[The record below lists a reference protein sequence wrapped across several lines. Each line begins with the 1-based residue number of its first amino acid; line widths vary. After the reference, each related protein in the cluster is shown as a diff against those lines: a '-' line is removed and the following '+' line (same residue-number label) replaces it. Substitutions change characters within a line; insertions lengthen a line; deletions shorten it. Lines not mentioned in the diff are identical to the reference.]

1 MNVRKHALWR
11 TRGGIIALA
20 TVVLI
25 IGTIAVFLLP
35 GTEAPVPQAQTP
47 GATIDSSVTGPTDA
61 PSLETQTPVQRTL
74 LFQVTDKEGLAVAN
88 VLLATGGGVNGGSQI
103 YLSPILLVPVPLPT
117 PLQSTVGASD
127 TLQAGTGVSMLLGV
141 RVDAA
146 VALNRLAL
154 AALVDAIGG
163 VPISVQESVRVTDS
177 AGKTI
182 ETVPVG
188 DRTLAGVDAAT
199 YALTLQPGESQM
211 ARMRRF
217 AEVIDRV
224 IASLPDDV
232 ESMRQ
237 VVLSLG
243 SLAKSTA
250 TNDELVDTLVG
261 VHAEVATG
269 SSVEAFLPVTT
280 VRANE
285 AAVIQRPLGPALV
298 ESLLPAVR
306 LTPGESRMTRVVLAR
321 AGAPVATTLAAMDS
335 LVSAG
340 FTVVEAGRRP
350 RGETVIV
357 IPDAAPGSVSRGA
370 EVAET
375 LGVPRSAIRISG
387 GGRPVVDV
395 LVLLGDDAA
404 PL

>member
-1 MNVRKHALWR
+1 
-11 TRGGIIALA
+11 
-20 TVVLI
+20 
-25 IGTIAVFLLP
+25 
-35 GTEAPVPQAQTP
+35 
-47 GATIDSSVTGPTDA
+47 
-61 PSLETQTPVQRTL
+61 
-74 LFQVTDKEGLAVAN
+74 
-88 VLLATGGGVNGGSQI
+88 
-103 YLSPILLVPVPLPT
+103 
-117 PLQSTVGASD
+117 
-127 TLQAGTGVSMLLGV
+127 
-141 RVDAA
+141 
-146 VALNRLAL
+146 
-154 AALVDAIGG
+154 
-163 VPISVQESVRVTDS
+163 
-177 AGKTI
+177 
-182 ETVPVG
+182 
-188 DRTLAGVDAAT
+188 
-199 YALTLQPGESQM
+199 M

-306 LTPGESRMTRVVLAR
+306 LNPGESRMTRVVLAR

-395 LVLLGDDAA
+395 LVLLGDDAS

>member
-1 MNVRKHALWR
+1 VNDRNLALWR

-25 IGTIAVFLLP
+25 VGTSAVFLLP

-47 GATIDSSVTGPTDA
+47 ETPIVSSVTGPVGA
-61 PSLETQTPVQRTL
+61 SSREAQTPVQRTL
-74 LFQVTDKEGLAVAN
+74 LFQVTDREGLAVAN
-88 VLLATGGGVNGGSQI
+88 VLLATGGGANSGSQL

-127 TLQAGTGVSMLLGV
+127 TLQASTGVSMLLGV

-163 VPISVQESVRVTDS
+163 VPISVQESVRVTDA

-182 ETVPVG
+182 ETVPLG
-188 DRTLAGVDAAT
+188 NRTLAGVDAAT

-217 AEVIDRV
+217 AEVIERV
-224 IASLPDDV
+224 LASLPDDV

-250 TNDELVDTLVG
+250 TNDELVGTLMG

-280 VRANE
+280 LRANE
-285 AAVIQRPLGPALV
+285 AAVIRRPLGPALV
-298 ESLLPAVR
+298 ESLLPEVR

-321 AGAPVATTLAAMDS
+321 AGAPVATTLAATDS
-335 LVSAG
+335 LISAG
-340 FTVVEAGRRP
+340 FTVVEAGRWP
-350 RGETVIV
+350 RGETMIV
-357 IPDAAPGSVSRGA
+357 IPDADPGSVSRGA
-370 EVAET
+370 EVAEA
-375 LGVPRSAIRISG
+375 LGVPRSAIRIVG
-387 GGRPVVDV
+387 GGQPVADV
-395 LVLLGDDAA
+395 LVLLGDEA
-404 PL
+404 PSL